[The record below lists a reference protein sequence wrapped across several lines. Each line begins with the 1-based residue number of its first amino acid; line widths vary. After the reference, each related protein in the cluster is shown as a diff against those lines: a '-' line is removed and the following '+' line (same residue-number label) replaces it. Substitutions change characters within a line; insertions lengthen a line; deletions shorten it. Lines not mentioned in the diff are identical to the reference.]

1 MLLVSIMKDQVEE
14 LTHLGLRALAIGL
27 GDEKG
32 EKIFDGV
39 SIFIALRF
47 AEGL

>member
-14 LTHLGLRALAIGL
+14 LTHLGLRVRVICL

-32 EKIFDGV
+32 EKIFNRV
-39 SIFIALRF
+39 STFIVLRF
-47 AEGL
+47 A

>member
-1 MLLVSIMKDQVEE
+1 MKDQVEE
-14 LTHLGLRALAIGL
+14 LTHLGLTALAIGL

-32 EKIFDGV
+32 EKIFDRV

-47 AEGL
+47 AKGL